1 MLEDSVENS
10 LIANPSLSMDAEH
23 PRSTI
28 SISLF
33 SGQKSS
39 HFGQIIAPLLYRVVI
54 HLIKEG
60 ERSCKWCESPSFN
73 EVSLFLTKVWPPPNL
88 QSHPPNLTLHS
99 EEWPRR
105 NRIAAVAI

>member
-1 MLEDSVENS
+1 MCRRFVLALVGPVENQHS

-23 PRSTI
+23 PHSTI

-39 HFGQIIAPLLYRVVI
+39 HFGQIIASLMYRVV

-60 ERSCKWCESPSFN
+60 
-73 EVSLFLTKVWPPPNL
+73 
-88 QSHPPNLTLHS
+88 
-99 EEWPRR
+99 
-105 NRIAAVAI
+105 

>member
-60 ERSCKWCESPSFN
+60 ERSCKWCESPSCQR
-73 EVSLFLTKVWPPPNL
+73 SLIILNQGLASAQPSISSTKPDA
-88 QSHPPNLTLHS
+88 TL
-99 EEWPRR
+99 
-105 NRIAAVAI
+105 